1 MTPHVFIIDT
11 NVFVAGLISSVYTS
25 PTVNILDAMLT
36 GSLMYVLSPALLQEY
51 RMVLMRPKLLK
62 LHGLTE
68 DEVDQLL
75 SEITANAI
83 WREPPISH
91 QAPDAGDDHLW
102 SLLLQTNDTI
112 LVTGDQ
118 LLLNKP
124 PVNKSVITPA
134 TCLEVFFSSK

>member
-1 MTPHVFIIDT
+1 MTAHVFIIDT

-25 PTVNILDAMLT
+25 PTVKILDAMLT

-68 DEVDQLL
+68 NEVDQLL

-83 WREPPISH
+83 WREPTISQ

-102 SLLLQTNDTI
+102 SLLLQTDDTI

-118 LLLNKP
+118 LLLNRP
-124 PVNKSVITPA
+124 PTNKSVVTPA
-134 TCLEVFFSSK
+134 TCLEVFLA